1 MEVKCTKSEGAVRQ
15 IDVAIGLL
23 FSDEDPLAIRTLAAA
38 GAGVFADLAEKKER
52 GASWRSA
59 LIQGSGLEA
68 KQAFSILNEAQNF
81 LKHANVDPSSVLSF
95 PEEENDHLIFI
106 ASMECIA
113 ANYPLSLAMQ
123 AYQIWYLAVYPEK
136 LGQDVEQVKTAISLL
151 PKLPDKSRQEQLLS
165 GRKFLESVLEQKG
178 FL

>member
-1 MEVKCTKSEGAVRQ
+1 MDVKCTKSEGAVRQ

-38 GAGVFADLAEKKER
+38 GAGVFADLVETKEK
-52 GASWRSA
+52 GTSWRSA

-68 KQAFSILNEAQNF
+68 KQAFGILNAAQNF
-81 LKHANVDPSSVLSF
+81 LKHANVDPSSVLTF
-95 PEEENDHLIFI
+95 QEEENDHLIFI
-106 ASMECIA
+106 ASMDCIA
-113 ANYPLSLAMQ
+113 ASYPLSLAMQ

-136 LGQDVEQVKTAISLL
+136 LGQDVDQVKKAINLL
-151 PKLPDKSRQEQLLS
+151 PKLANKSRQEQLLL
-165 GRKFLESVLEQKG
+165 GRKFLESVLERKG